1 MKRLITYLIATL
13 VICSC
18 ASTRKVTK
26 TDIRTESELIVQ
38 TKDSTI
44 TSTTWQ
50 SFLLAIESSIDLSTL
65 HLISYYPQKDTT
77 TGKQLVKEEVTVQ
90 KNVTATKKTVQ
101 QEKADIKESTEI
113 VTDITQKVKQDVKQ
127 EVLQKK
133 GSSNLKLYIIIA
145 LLGITVLGLVYL
157 WVRRII
163 KF

>member
-50 SFLLAIESSIDLSTL
+50 SFLLAIESSIDL
-65 HLISYYPQKDTT
+65 YPTP
-77 TGKQLVKEEVTVQ
+77 
-90 KNVTATKKTVQ
+90 
-101 QEKADIKESTEI
+101 
-113 VTDITQKVKQDVKQ
+113 
-127 EVLQKK
+127 
-133 GSSNLKLYIIIA
+133 Y
-145 LLGITVLGLVYL
+145 
-157 WVRRII
+157 
-163 KF
+163 